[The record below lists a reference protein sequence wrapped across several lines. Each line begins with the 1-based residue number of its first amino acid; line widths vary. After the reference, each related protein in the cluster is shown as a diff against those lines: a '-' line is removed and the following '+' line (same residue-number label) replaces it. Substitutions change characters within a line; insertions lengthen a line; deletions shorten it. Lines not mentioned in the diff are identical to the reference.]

1 MHREA
6 VKHKGVVA
14 AGHRQTAKAAAVIL
28 EAGGNAFDAALAAQF
43 AACVAE
49 PVFTSLGGG
58 GFMLARTARG
68 ESTVYDFF
76 TQTPLHTPLGRKL
89 DFYPVYAEF
98 GTARQ
103 EFHIGMGA
111 IATPGMVKGLFRIHA
126 ELGTLPIERII
137 EPAVRLARRG
147 VRMNALQAYCFVVVQ
162 QILRATPRS
171 LATYRSPVNSKRL
184 LRQGELLKQPLLADT
199 LEALAHE
206 GERLFYKGEIAQRI
220 VRDCREGGGSLS
232 VDDLSRY
239 RVIKRKP
246 LTFRYR
252 DYQLLTNPP
261 PSSGGVLIAF
271 TLKLLE
277 QLDLRALGFGS
288 AEYLALLAHTMDAA
302 DRARIELV
310 TSRNGN
316 ASATARAFLS
326 QAVLGA
332 YRDAARERFVS
343 QRGTTHISVI
353 DAKGNL
359 ASVTTS
365 NGEGCGYV
373 APGTG
378 IMLNNMLGED
388 DINPTGFH
396 RGPPGQRLS
405 SMLAPTLILGAD
417 GSRFACGS
425 GGSKRI
431 RTAML
436 QVLLNLMSFRM
447 PVASAVGRPRIHYE
461 GGLLSL
467 EGGFSAAELRRLARE
482 FPRRKIWPQRNL
494 FFGGVHTAGYDL
506 KNKHFLGAGDP
517 RRGGVCIKVR
527 AQPLSARRP
536 KD

>member
-1 MHREA
+1 MHRKV
-6 VKHKGVVA
+6 VKHMGVVA
-14 AGHRQTAKAAAVIL
+14 AGHKQTAKAAAVIL

-76 TQTPLHTPLGRKL
+76 TQTPLHTPPSRKL

-98 GTARQ
+98 GAARQ

-126 ELGTLPIERII
+126 ELGTLPMERII

-171 LATYRSPVNSKRL
+171 LATYRSPVDGKRL
-184 LRQGELLKQPLLADT
+184 LREGELLKQPLLADT
-199 LEALAHE
+199 LEALARE

-232 VDDLSRY
+232 ADDLTRY
-239 RVIKRKP
+239 RVLKRKP
-246 LTFRYR
+246 LTFGYH

-261 PSSGGVLIAF
+261 PSSGGMLIAF

-277 QLDLRALGFGS
+277 RLDVRTLGFGS
-288 AEYLALLAHTMDAA
+288 AEYLALLARTMDAA

-310 TSRNGN
+310 TSANSN
-316 ASATARAFLS
+316 VSTARAFLS
-326 QAVLGA
+326 QAALRA
-332 YRDAARERFVS
+332 YRDGARERLVS

-417 GSRFACGS
+417 GSRFALGS

-447 PVASAVGRPRIHYE
+447 PVARAVGRPRIHYE

-467 EGGFSAAELRRLARE
+467 EGGFRGAELRRLARE

-494 FFGGVHTAGYDL
+494 FFGGVHTGGYDL
-506 KNKHFLGAGDP
+506 RSRHFLGAGDP

-527 AQPLSARRP
+527 A
-536 KD
+536 

>member
-1 MHREA
+1 MHRKV

-14 AGHRQTAKAAAVIL
+14 AGHRQTAKAAQLIL
-28 EAGGNAFDAALAAQF
+28 EEGGNAFDAALAAQF

-58 GFMLARTARG
+58 GFMLARRARG
-68 ESTVYDFF
+68 ESMVYDFF
-76 TQTPLHTPLGRKL
+76 TQTPLRPPPSKKL
-89 DFYPVYAEF
+89 HFYPAYAEF

-126 ELGTLPIERII
+126 ELGTLPMERIV

-162 QILRATPRS
+162 QILRATAQS
-171 LATYRSPVNSKRL
+171 LAIYRSPDDGRRL
-184 LRQGELLKQPLLADT
+184 LREGELLKQPLLADT

-206 GERLFYKGEIAQRI
+206 GERLFYKGEIGQRI
-220 VRDCREGGGSLS
+220 ARDCREGGGTLG
-232 VDDLSRY
+232 VDDFSRY
-239 RVIKRKP
+239 RVVKRKP
-246 LTFRYR
+246 LTFRYH
-252 DYQLLTNPP
+252 DYQVLTNPP

-277 QLDLRALGFGS
+277 QYDLRALGFGS
-288 AEYLALLAHTMDAA
+288 AEHLALLAHTMDTA
-302 DRARIELV
+302 DRARVEIV
-310 TSRNGN
+310 ASRNGD
-316 ASATARAFLS
+316 AAAATHALISR
-326 QAVLGA
+326 AVLHA
-332 YRDAARERFVS
+332 YRDAARERLVS

-388 DINPTGFH
+388 DINPAGFH

-405 SMLAPTLILGAD
+405 SMLSPTLILGAD

-461 GGLLSL
+461 GDLLSL
-467 EGGFSAAELRRLARE
+467 EGGFRPAELRRLGRE
-482 FPRRKIWPQRNL
+482 FPRRKLWPQRNL
-494 FFGGVHTAGYDL
+494 FFGGVHTAGYDM
-506 KNKHFLGAGDP
+506 KSKRFLGAGDP

-527 AQPLSARRP
+527 A
-536 KD
+536 